1 MLNKSILYGSLVV
14 FLSSYAIAQEANPT
28 STEQRPQNPG
38 SSMTQTGTLDN
49 VPLYRIEVVGRDIPA
64 INYFHRSG
72 STKIG
77 FRGTSLLPAGKGFAK
92 INSKDGRTS
101 IDADFE
107 GLTPA
112 NGFGVEYL
120 TYVL

>member
-1 MLNKSILYGSLVV
+1 MLKNSIRYG
-14 FLSSYAIAQEANPT
+14 FLILALSATAIAQEANPT
-28 STEQRPQNPG
+28 SRDQQPQNPG
-38 SSMTQTGTLDN
+38 SAMTPAGTLDN
-49 VPLYRIEVVGRDIPA
+49 VPLYKITVVDREIPA

-77 FRGTSLLPAGKGFAK
+77 FRGTSLLPDAKGFAK
-92 INSKDGRTS
+92 INSKDGRTM